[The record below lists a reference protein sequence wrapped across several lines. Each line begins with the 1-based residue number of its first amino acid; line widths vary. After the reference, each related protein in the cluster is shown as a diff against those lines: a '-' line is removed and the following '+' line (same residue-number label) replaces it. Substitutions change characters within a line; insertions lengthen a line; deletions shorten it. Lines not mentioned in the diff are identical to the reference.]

1 MTANKTNDVSA
12 SSPVG
17 VFDSGV
23 GGLTV
28 LRELTRILPCEDFIY
43 YGDVKNA
50 PYGALSHDE
59 IRRRSLEI
67 AGELIGM
74 GAKAIV
80 VACNTATAAAV
91 EAMRAAYPQIPI
103 IGTEPAVKPA
113 ADAGHRHIL
122 VLATPVTVAEE
133 RFSALIHSR
142 CGTAEVI
149 AVPCPGLATMIEEG
163 HTSDGVLCE
172 YLDGIFAPLRGKFD
186 AVVLGCTH
194 YPLARTAI
202 SRAAGGDVP
211 VYDGAA
217 GTARQAARRLSESGL
232 GAPGDKHGSVRFL
245 SSGDAGKIKAFY
257 EGICHEA

>member
-67 AGELIGM
+67 AGELIWM

-91 EAMRAAYPQIPI
+91 EGRNPSYQ
-103 IGTEPAVKPA
+103 
-113 ADAGHRHIL
+113 
-122 VLATPVTVAEE
+122 
-133 RFSALIHSR
+133 
-142 CGTAEVI
+142 
-149 AVPCPGLATMIEEG
+149 
-163 HTSDGVLCE
+163 
-172 YLDGIFAPLRGKFD
+172 
-186 AVVLGCTH
+186 
-194 YPLARTAI
+194 
-202 SRAAGGDVP
+202 
-211 VYDGAA
+211 
-217 GTARQAARRLSESGL
+217 
-232 GAPGDKHGSVRFL
+232 
-245 SSGDAGKIKAFY
+245 
-257 EGICHEA
+257 